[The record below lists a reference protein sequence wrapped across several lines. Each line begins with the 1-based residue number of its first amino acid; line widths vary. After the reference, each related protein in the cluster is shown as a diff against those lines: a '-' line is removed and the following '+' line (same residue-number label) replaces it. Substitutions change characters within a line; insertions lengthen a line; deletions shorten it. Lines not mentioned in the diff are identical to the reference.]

1 MLEFTTKKEAL
12 RAQDSLIIEEKS
24 KGNKISQ
31 DPTEVAS
38 DREEEEPL
46 DKSKNKVSGK
56 VLTKKNNGIGPLKLV
71 LTLIVVFLLG
81 ILTGMK
87 LQQELDSPQ
96 S

>member
-56 VLTKKNNGIGPLKLV
+56 FLTKKYNGIGPLKLV
-71 LTLIVVFLLG
+71 LALIVVFLLG